1 MSTTGNRVYL
11 FRGDTYDAEITVYD
25 EDDVVESI
33 VGALII
39 WTLRKSIDNEN
50 ITLQKK
56 NIAAGGGA
64 DEIEDYDL
72 GNGKFRLHILP
83 ADTIS
88 LDPGEYIYDIQLT
101 TSGGKVYTIIT
112 DRLFIKPDV
121 TR

>member
-1 MSTTGNRVYL
+1 MSTAGNRVYL

-33 VGALII
+33 VGASII
-39 WTLRKSIDNEN
+39 WTLRKSITDGV
-50 ITLQKK
+50 TLQKK
-56 NIAAGGGA
+56 NTAAGGGA

-83 ADTIS
+83 ADTVGI
-88 LDPGEYIYDIQLT
+88 DPGEYVYDIQLT